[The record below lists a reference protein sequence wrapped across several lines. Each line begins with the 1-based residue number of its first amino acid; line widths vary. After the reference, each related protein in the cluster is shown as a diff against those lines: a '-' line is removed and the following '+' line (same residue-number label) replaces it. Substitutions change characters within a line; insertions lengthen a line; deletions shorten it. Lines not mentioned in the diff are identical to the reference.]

1 MADAIKAD
9 LGLETT
15 LIGGDK
21 GEFTVWV
28 GDQIVAKKEHDEF
41 PASAHVVAQV
51 RPFTK

>member
-1 MADAIKAD
+1 VADAIKAD

-15 LIGGDK
+15 LIGGAK

-28 GDQIVAKKEHDEF
+28 GDEIVAEKENGEF

-51 RPFTK
+51 RPLTK